1 MIRARTSLLTFT
13 WFAAMTTLAIAA
25 DLPPGAIVQQ
35 GTAVLTME
43 DIDAFAA
50 RMPPEQRAG
59 YFDNAK
65 RLDSTLRQLLVE
77 RQIANDARAIG
88 LDKDPMVQ
96 RQVLLS
102 TEATLSNARI
112 SNLKETA
119 EIPDLSDLASERYQA
134 DRASFNVPAVL
145 DVLHILISNGKRTDA
160 EARAL
165 AEKVR
170 AEAVVD
176 PEKFA
181 SLVTQYS
188 EDPSAA
194 ENRGLMRAAGD
205 SKKYVSE
212 FAAAANELKTPKQV
226 SPVVKTKFGYHV
238 LMLIRK
244 EPESERKFADV
255 EKSLIQELRND
266 HVNQKVLSFMQS
278 MQNKELES
286 NAELVNSLRS
296 RFGRSA
302 TETGAEKPSS
312 APAEANPVLTKKQ

>member
-1 MIRARTSLLTFT
+1 MIRASTSLLTIT

-25 DLPPGAIVQQ
+25 ELPPGAIVRQ

-50 RMPPEQRAG
+50 RIPPEQRAG

-88 LDKDPMVQ
+88 LAKDPKVQ
-96 RQVLLS
+96 RQVLLA

-112 SNLKETA
+112 SNLKETV
-119 EIPDLSDLASERYQA
+119 EIPDFSDLASERYQA
-134 DRASFNVPAVL
+134 DRASFNVSAVL
-145 DVLHILISNGKRTDA
+145 DVLHILVSSGKRTDA

-170 AEAVVD
+170 TEAVAD

-181 SLVTQYS
+181 ALVTKYS

-205 SKKYVSE
+205 SKQYVSE
-212 FAAAANELKTPKQV
+212 FAAAANELKTPKQI

-244 EPESERKFADV
+244 EPARERNFAEV
-255 EKSLIQELRND
+255 KEGLMQELRAD
-266 HVNQKVLSFMQS
+266 HVNQKILSYMQT

-296 RFGRSA
+296 RFGRA
-302 TETGAEKPSS
+302 TSDSGAEQPSS
-312 APAEANPVLTKKQ
+312 APADADAVPTKEQ